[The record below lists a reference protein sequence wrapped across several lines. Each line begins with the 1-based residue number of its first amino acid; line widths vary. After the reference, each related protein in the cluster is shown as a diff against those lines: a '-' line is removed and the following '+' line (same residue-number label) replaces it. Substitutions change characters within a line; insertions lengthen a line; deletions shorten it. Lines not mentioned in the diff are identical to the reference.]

1 VRRRAGWRWLCSR
14 DGAGFRPGPGLGLAL
29 AALSACVLVLP
40 ALAQTPAQQSV
51 LDGIANQYRDA
62 SRLWRPRLIPIA
74 QQLFL
79 LLAGLEFAVS
89 GALWALRRDSL
100 DDIAAK
106 FLLKFALVAFLLA
119 LITSFTYWI
128 PPIVNGFAV
137 AGERAIGATATVS
150 PSGIIDI
157 GRQTA
162 LTVMNTL
169 DLGAMLKNPAMAVF
183 GALAALIIALAYI
196 LIAGQL
202 VLVLI
207 ESYVV
212 LGAGVL
218 FLGFAAFR
226 GTAAFAE
233 NLIAYTFGVG
243 IKVFFLYL
251 IVGLGSQIAKSWIPL
266 LQTST
271 FFGPTSPLLEVMGG
285 AIIFA
290 ALAWRVPTVVA
301 LRLSGSASFGI
312 AHALRALS

>member
-1 VRRRAGWRWLCSR
+1 MTSAVAVLRSRAGVFLV
-14 DGAGFRPGPGLGLAL
+14 
-29 AALSACVLVLP
+29 ACVLIVLLAAP
-40 ALAQTPAQQSV
+40 AVAQSATPQPV
-51 LDGIANQYRDA
+51 LDGIATQYRDA
-62 SRLWRPRLIPIA
+62 SRLWRPRLLPIA
-74 QQLFL
+74 QQLFMV
-79 LLAGLEFAVS
+79 LASLEFAVS
-89 GALWALRRDSL
+89 GAIWALRRDSL

-128 PPIVNGFAV
+128 PPIVNGFAA
-137 AGERAIGATATVS
+137 AGERAIGSSATVS

-162 LTVMNTL
+162 LTILNTL
-169 DLGAMLKNPAMAVF
+169 DIGVMLRNPAMALF
-183 GALAALIIALAYI
+183 GALAALIIAVAYVV
-196 LIAGQL
+196 IATQL

-212 LGAGVL
+212 LGGGVL
-218 FLGFAAFR
+218 LLGFAAFR

-243 IKVFFLYL
+243 IKIFLLYL

-266 LQTST
+266 IQSST

-285 AIIFA
+285 AIIFMVMTV
-290 ALAWRVPTVVA
+290 RIPRVVA
-301 LRLSGSASFGI
+301 HRISG
-312 AHALRALS
+312 HA

>member
-1 VRRRAGWRWLCSR
+1 MSWRLSANVRCSR
-14 DGAGFRPGPGLGLAL
+14 SGVVLAL
-29 AALSACVLVLP
+29 AALVALLVAP
-40 ALAQTPAQQSV
+40 ALAQSPAQQPV

-62 SRLWRPRLIPIA
+62 SRLWRPRLLPIA
-74 QQLFL
+74 QQLFMV
-79 LLAGLEFAVS
+79 LASLEFAVS
-89 GALWALRRDSL
+89 GAIWALRRDSL

-106 FLLKFALVAFLLA
+106 FLLKFTLVAFLLA

-128 PPIVNGFAV
+128 PPIVNGFAA
-137 AGERAIGATATVS
+137 AGERAIGTSATVS

-157 GRQTA
+157 GRQTS
-162 LTVMNTL
+162 LTVLNTL
-169 DLGAMLKNPAMAVF
+169 DVGVMLRNPAMAVF
-183 GALAALIIALAYI
+183 GALAALIIALAYVV
-196 LIAGQL
+196 IAAQL

-212 LGAGVL
+212 LGGGVL

-243 IKVFFLYL
+243 IKVFLLYL

-266 LQTST
+266 IQSST
-271 FFGPTSPLLEVMGG
+271 FFGPQSPLLEVVGG

-290 ALAWRVPTVVA
+290 VLAVRVPHVVA
-301 LRLSGSASFGI
+301 YRLSGHASFGI
-312 AHALRALS
+312 AQALRALG

>member
-1 VRRRAGWRWLCSR
+1 MISWRLSAEELRSR
-14 DGAGFRPGPGLGLAL
+14 SGVVLAV
-29 AALSACVLVLP
+29 AALVALLVAP
-40 ALAQTPAQQSV
+40 ALAQSPAQQPV

-62 SRLWRPRLIPIA
+62 SRLWRPRLLPIA
-74 QQLFL
+74 QQLFMV
-79 LLAGLEFAVS
+79 LASLEFALS
-89 GALWALRRDSL
+89 GAIWALRRDSL

-106 FLLKFALVAFLLA
+106 FLLKFTLVAFLLA

-128 PPIVNGFAV
+128 PPIVNGFAA
-137 AGERAIGATATVS
+137 AGERAIGTSATVS

-157 GRQTA
+157 GRQTS
-162 LTVMNTL
+162 LTVLNTL
-169 DLGAMLKNPAMAVF
+169 DVGVMLRNPAMAVF
-183 GALAALIIALAYI
+183 GALAALIIALAYVV
-196 LIAGQL
+196 IAAQL

-212 LGAGVL
+212 LGGGVL

-243 IKVFFLYL
+243 IKVFLLYL

-266 LQTST
+266 IQSST
-271 FFGPTSPLLEVMGG
+271 FFGPQSPLLEVVGG

-290 ALAWRVPTVVA
+290 VLAVRVPHVVA
-301 LRLSGSASFGI
+301 YRLSGHASFGI
-312 AHALRALS
+312 AHALRALG